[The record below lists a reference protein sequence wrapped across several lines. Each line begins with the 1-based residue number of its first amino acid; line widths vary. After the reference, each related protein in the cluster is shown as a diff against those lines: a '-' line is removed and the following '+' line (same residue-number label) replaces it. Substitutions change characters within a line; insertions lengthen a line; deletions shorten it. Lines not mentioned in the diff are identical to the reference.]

1 MRYEKNRKIFGLD
14 EYKVLKY
21 GRLLLIPAG
30 ILLLILGVLF
40 LDMRRDK
47 QAKSVA
53 ENRNQVTEETV
64 FVPENTLRRN
74 EILEITDL
82 INTYQAA
89 KLTAD
94 ADKLYALFGKD
105 PATIDDALRKKLKD
119 EAKMYEYFS
128 ADTAVYIADGASA
141 EEFVVYAK
149 MYLKF
154 KKAETPAP
162 MLFSMY
168 VTSQDGVYKIVDS
181 DSLSSEQQSRILAMN
196 ETPEVQRMYMELK
209 NELSIA
215 VVEDVNL
222 ADKYKDFVE
231 GELRF
236 LSPEKTKESLAA
248 KQESIDAS
256 IAESAA
262 AESAAAES
270 TAPAAESVSEES
282 SGEEVQ
288 SETAAP

>member
-53 ENRNQVTEETV
+53 ENRNQATEETV

-262 AESAAAES
+262 AES
-270 TAPAAESVSEES
+270 VSEES

>member
-262 AESAAAES
+262 AES
-270 TAPAAESVSEES
+270 VSEES

>member
-53 ENRNQVTEETV
+53 ENRNQATEETV

-248 KQESIDAS
+248 KQESIDTS
-256 IAESAA
+256 IAESA
-262 AESAAAES
+262 
-270 TAPAAESVSEES
+270 TAESVSEES

>member
-168 VTSQDGVYKIVDS
+168 VTKQDGVYKIVDS

-262 AESAAAES
+262 AES
-270 TAPAAESVSEES
+270 VSEES

>member
-53 ENRNQVTEETV
+53 ENRNQATEETV

-154 KKAETPAP
+154 KKAETLAP

-168 VTSQDGVYKIVDS
+168 VTKQDGVYKIVDS

-262 AESAAAES
+262 AES
-270 TAPAAESVSEES
+270 VSEES